1 MSTKVKLFSLTLIG
15 IGIPII
21 TVFIAAETG
30 IHPYLMMGITAA
42 SLLFL
47 LYNGIRGGIYG
58 HRQAWSLPLLLFFL
72 ALNLLPALFFLWSLF
87 PMWMA
92 SLMFV

>member
-1 MSTKVKLFSLTLIG
+1 MSAKAKLFSLTLVG
-15 IGIPII
+15 ILVPAV
-21 TVFIAAETG
+21 TVFLAAENG